1 MISLRSRKQVL
12 RPGQVRGANSAVV
25 LKLLRQRQQLS
36 RAEIARSTGLSE
48 GTISR
53 ITAHLLERGLVV
65 EEGAE
70 NSTGGRP
77 AIRLRLDDQRQL
89 SIGVDILS
97 WETRIAVGTISGTV
111 LEMNCHRT
119 PPTPAATLDLIAK
132 QIKELR
138 NRYRH
143 ASILGVGVTTRGL
156 VNSDTGVVELG
167 HEPAWAQVPVRDELE
182 RALSLPVRVENDVR
196 AAALAEY
203 EHGNAE
209 IQSSHCLL
217 FLKIGEGAG
226 LGIVLDGHLYRGRN
240 FASGEIGQMIL
251 SPHIRA
257 SRHDNPDCMEKLVAN
272 PAICERY
279 HRLSGNRPASARLRA
294 STTDSTAAVKRICH
308 LALEGDALARQTL
321 HETARVLGVAIANAV
336 WLLDADAVILDGAIT
351 DAWQEVSTTIR
362 EQFPEGD
369 QFPNFRKLL
378 LRPSS
383 LAGRATMLAAV
394 SLSVDHLFR
403 MQEAG

>member
-1 MISLRSRKQVL
+1 MSNLRSRRQVL

-25 LKLLRQRQQLS
+25 LKLLRQRQRLS

-53 ITAHLLERGLVV
+53 ITAGLLERGLVI

-89 SIGVDILS
+89 SIGVDILN

-111 LEMNCHRT
+111 LEMNCLRT
-119 PPTPAATLDLIAK
+119 PATPAATLDLIAR

-143 ASILGVGVTTRGL
+143 ASLIGVGVTARGL

-167 HEPAWAQVPVRDELE
+167 SEPGWERIPVREEME
-182 RALSLPVRVENDVR
+182 RAIGMPVRVENDVR
-196 AAALAEY
+196 AAALAEF

-209 IQSSHCLL
+209 VQSSHCLL

-226 LGIVLDGHLYRGRN
+226 LGIVLDGQLYRGRHL
-240 FASGEIGQMIL
+240 AAGEIGQMIL
-251 SPHIRA
+251 SSNERSI
-257 SRHDNPDCMEKLVAN
+257 RHDSPDCVEKLIAN

-279 HRLSGNRPASARLRA
+279 SRLAGNRHRTSAG
-294 STTDSTAAVKRICH
+294 DSTAQVKRICH
-308 LALEGDALARQTL
+308 LALEGDRVARQTL
-321 HETARVLGVAIANAV
+321 SETARLLGVAITNAV
-336 WLLDADAVILDGAIT
+336 WMLDADTVIIDGAIT
-351 DAWQEVSTTIR
+351 DAWHEVSSAIR
-362 EQFPEGD
+362 AQFPVGD
-369 QFPNFRKLL
+369 QFPNFRRLL

-383 LAGRATMLAAV
+383 LAGSATMLAAL
-394 SLSVDHLFR
+394 SLSFDHLFA
-403 MQEAG
+403 Q

>member
-1 MISLRSRKQVL
+1 MTSLRSRKHVL
-12 RPGQVRGANSAVV
+12 RPGQVRGANNAVV
-25 LKLLRQRQQLS
+25 LKLLRQRQSLS

-53 ITAHLLERGLVV
+53 ITADLLERGLVI
-65 EEGAE
+65 EEGSE
-70 NSTGGRP
+70 YSTGGRP

-89 SIGVDILS
+89 SIGVDILN
-97 WETRIAVGTISGTV
+97 WETRIAVGTISGAV
-111 LEMNCHRT
+111 LEMNCLRT
-119 PPTPAATLDLIAK
+119 PSSPAAALDLIAK
-132 QIKELR
+132 HIKELR

-143 ASILGVGVTTRGL
+143 ASFIGAGVTARGL

-167 HEPAWAQVPVRDELE
+167 SEPGWEHIPVREELE
-182 RALSLPVRVENDVR
+182 RALSMPVRVENDVR

-240 FASGEIGQMIL
+240 LAAGEIGQMIL
-251 SPHIRA
+251 ATDIRA
-257 SRHDNPDCMEKLVAN
+257 SRHDNPDCVEKLVAN

-279 HRLSGNRPASARLRA
+279 SRLSGSRIRGAAG
-294 STTDSTAAVKRICH
+294 DSTAQVKRICH
-308 LALEGDALARQTL
+308 LALDGDPVARQTL
-321 HETARVLGVAIANAV
+321 RETARVLGIAIANAV
-336 WLLDADAVILDGAIT
+336 WLLDADTVILDGAIT
-351 DAWQEVSTTIR
+351 DAWHEVSAAIR

-369 QFPNFRKLL
+369 QFSNFRNLL

-394 SLSVDHLFR
+394 SLSFDHLFTMR
-403 MQEAG
+403 AAG